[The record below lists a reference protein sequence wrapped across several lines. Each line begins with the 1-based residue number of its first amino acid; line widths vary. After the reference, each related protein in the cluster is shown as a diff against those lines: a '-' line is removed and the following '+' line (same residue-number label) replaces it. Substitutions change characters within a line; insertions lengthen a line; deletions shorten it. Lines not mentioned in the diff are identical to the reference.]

1 MGSVSEEKE
10 TRMSLLKWTDS
21 LSVGVSDLDLQHQ
34 QLVRM
39 INTLHESM
47 AEGHGNLALSQTIEG
62 LINYT
67 QTHFAT
73 EETYFARHGYP
84 HAGAHQAQHQ
94 AFVAQVQDFKNGFDG
109 GELFL
114 SIDVMDFLSS
124 WLVEHIQGSDKE
136 YGPFLNERGVM

>member
-1 MGSVSEEKE
+1 
-10 TRMSLLKWTDS
+10 MSLLKWTDS
-21 LSVGVSDLDLQHQ
+21 LSVGVSELDLQHQ

-47 AEGHGNLALSQTIEG
+47 TEGHGNLALSQTIDG
-62 LINYT
+62 LITYT
-67 QTHFAT
+67 QTHFAA
-73 EETYFARHGYP
+73 EEAYFARHGYP
-84 HAGAHQAQHQ
+84 QALAHQAQHH
-94 AFVAQVQDFKNGFDG
+94 AFVTQVQDFKNGFDR

-136 YGPFLNERGVM
+136 YGPFLNERGVV